1 MEDRCRPT
9 TRLVFELIA
18 IEKINSKDE
27 QLYILQMVAESP
39 HNNYIK
45 QQRILFLSDIQN
57 KENREANHH
66 RYGEKRCNLVHCV
79 INFEERII
87 LILFLFKIHVMA
99 TMIFDDVSLFDGR
112 INLFL

>member
-39 HNNYIK
+39 HKITSNNNGFYFCWISK
-45 QQRILFLSDIQN
+45 TRKTEKPTFTDM
-57 KENREANHH
+57 
-66 RYGEKRCNLVHCV
+66 EKRDT
-79 INFEERII
+79 I
-87 LILFLFKIHVMA
+87 
-99 TMIFDDVSLFDGR
+99 
-112 INLFL
+112 

>member
-39 HNNYIK
+39 HKITSNNNGFYFY
-45 QQRILFLSDIQN
+45 RISKTRKTEKPTFTDM
-57 KENREANHH
+57 
-66 RYGEKRCNLVHCV
+66 EKRDA
-79 INFEERII
+79 I
-87 LILFLFKIHVMA
+87 
-99 TMIFDDVSLFDGR
+99 
-112 INLFL
+112 

>member
-45 QQRILFLSDIQN
+45 QQADFIFVGYPKQGKPRSQPSQIWRKEIQFS
-57 KENREANHH
+57 ALCH
-66 RYGEKRCNLVHCV
+66 
-79 INFEERII
+79 
-87 LILFLFKIHVMA
+87 
-99 TMIFDDVSLFDGR
+99 
-112 INLFL
+112 